1 MSETYIPP
9 QETATPPQTPE
20 DDFAAIQEMQA
31 DQDRKRATEA
41 AQRLLDTPTSAEAPA
56 NKHLIRNLAI
66 GTVLTVSAGAGV
78 VGLINEQGGSSNGE
92 SLGTVDNTIEAV
104 TLNPDA
110 NIRFDPYV
118 GEGDTNNNILH
129 LGAQITIDV
138 NHDARVLD
146 GTNNGTWVGIPLTE
160 VKAVVPNID
169 TSDKDGI
176 VWVNEQG
183 IKEIKHAQSE
193 TK

>member
-20 DDFAAIQEMQA
+20 DDFAAIQDMQA
-31 DQDRKRATEA
+31 DQDRKRAAEA
-41 AQRLLDTPTSAEAPA
+41 AQRLLDTPTPAEAPA